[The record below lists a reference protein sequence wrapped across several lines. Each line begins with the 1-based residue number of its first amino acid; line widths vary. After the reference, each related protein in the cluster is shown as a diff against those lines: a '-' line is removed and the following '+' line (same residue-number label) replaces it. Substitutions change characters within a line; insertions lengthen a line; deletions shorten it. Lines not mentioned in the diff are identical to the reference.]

1 MPRGAPGLYAAVAVR
16 GFRRYSTY
24 RAATVAGIFTNTVFG
39 VIIAYSFVALW
50 EQRPHL
56 GGYGQAQALTFVW
69 VAQALIMPVGLF
81 SGGVVDELTERVR
94 SGAVAIDLHRP
105 VPLLWWRFAED
116 AGRAAYHFLTR
127 GLAPMVLGSL
137 LFDLAWPARPATY
150 AWFLL
155 AVTLAVTVG
164 FGIRYLLGLL
174 AFWVIDVR
182 GFVVM
187 LTITQIFFSGMLLPL
202 VVFPGW
208 LRTLAEALP
217 FRCLV
222 QVPADVLLRE
232 DTGTA
237 TLPLLGV
244 QLLWIAALFLA
255 GHLLTT
261 AAVRKVVV
269 QGG

>member
-1 MPRGAPGLYAAVAVR
+1 VRRLPLYAAVAAR
-16 GFRRYSTY
+16 GFRRYATY

-39 VIIAYSFVALW
+39 VIIAYSFIALW
-50 EQRPHL
+50 DQRPHL
-56 GGYGQAQALTFVW
+56 GGYEQAQALTFVW

-94 SGAVAIDLHRP
+94 SGAVAVDLHRP

-127 GLAPMVLGSL
+127 GLAPVLVGSL
-137 LFDLAWPARPATY
+137 LFDLAWPTRASTY

-155 AVTLAVTVG
+155 AVALAIAVG

-174 AFWVIDVR
+174 AFWVIDIR

-208 LRTLAEALP
+208 LRAVAEALP

-222 QVPADVLLRE
+222 QIPADALLRE
-232 DTGTA
+232 GTGTA
-237 TLPLLGV
+237 VAPLLGI
-244 QLLWIAALFLA
+244 QAMWLAILLLA
-255 GHLLTT
+255 GHLLTS